1 MNIEDDIIKQIIKS
15 SNRNIRESIWKLEI
29 YNHKRNNKIININY
43 NNIKYN
49 KIIKS
54 IYENK

>member
-1 MNIEDDIIKQIIKS
+1 MIKKIIKS

-43 NNIKYN
+43 NNIRFN
-49 KIIKS
+49 KIIKT